1 MVPMKRGMLRPDGGT
16 VPRRRMSM
24 TNDKLPARFVTYGAA
39 DRGAVSSL
47 TFAGAIAR
55 VPLRGVTVFPM
66 PGRTALL

>member
-1 MVPMKRGMLRPDGGT
+1 
-16 VPRRRMSM
+16 M
-24 TNDKLPARFVTYGAA
+24 TMTSDKLPARFVIYGAA